1 MSQGEIIERGL
12 IKAIT
17 VMLEELGHPVYVEDF
32 EKPFLAAAAD
42 FYKVGV
48 QVEG

>member
-1 MSQGEIIERGL
+1 M
-12 IKAIT
+12 
-17 VMLEELGHPVYVEDF
+17 MLEELGHPVYVEDF

-48 QVEG
+48 AGVADERREEGEIVRCL